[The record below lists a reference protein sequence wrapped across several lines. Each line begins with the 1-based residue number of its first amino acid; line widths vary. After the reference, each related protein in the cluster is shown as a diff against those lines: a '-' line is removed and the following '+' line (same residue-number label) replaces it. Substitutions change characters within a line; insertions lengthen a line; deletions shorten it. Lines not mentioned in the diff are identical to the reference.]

1 MYKIKRMSIDYFA
14 VTTFCSGRLGLP
26 FGVWTFCRTRAID
39 YKRRPHVAV
48 ILANGKRVHFS
59 IEDEPKNMGGGRKLI
74 SPEDYEL
81 IISWIQLNKQ
91 VLLDHWE
98 GRVDS
103 YGLCEQLIKIK
114 TKKRI
119 WERKT
124 EDVECNT

>member
-1 MYKIKRMSIDYFA
+1 MYKNMSIDYFA
-14 VTTFCSGRLGLP
+14 VTTFLSETIGLP
-26 FGVWTFCRTRAID
+26 FDVWTFDRIRAID

-74 SPEDYEL
+74 SPEDYSL

-98 GRVDS
+98 GRIS
-103 YGLCEQLIKIK
+103 SLGLCNQLLNIK

-119 WERKT
+119 
-124 EDVECNT
+124 

>member
-1 MYKIKRMSIDYFA
+1 MSIDTFA
-14 VTTFCSGRLGLP
+14 VTTFRSERLGLP
-26 FGVWTFCRTRAID
+26 FSVWTFCRTRAID

-48 ILANGKRVHFS
+48 VLSNGKQVHFS

-74 SPEDYEL
+74 SPEDYAL

-98 GRVDS
+98 GRIYSTD
-103 YGLCEQLIKIK
+103 LCEQLINIK

-119 WERKT
+119 WKRKT
-124 EDVECNT
+124 EAVE